1 VVIRNRSV
9 QLTVAALV
17 SCGLVAAAVP
27 VIAQDTDATPE
38 WQAILDE
45 ANGQTVNWF
54 MWGGSDAINSYVSD
68 WVGGKAAE
76 LGVTINRV
84 PLTDTV
90 DAVNTVLGEK
100 QAGRDEDGSV
110 DMIWINGENFKTGK
124 QADLWF
130 CGWTEALPNYQYVDA
145 DSPAILNDFGTP
157 VDQCESPWSHAQF
170 AFTYNSDVVPDPPS
184 TMAELLQWIKDNPGQ
199 FTYPAPPDFT
209 GSVFVRHVL
218 YHVAGGY
225 EDLLGEFDQAK
236 FDEVAPGLWETLND
250 IEPSLWRGGE
260 TYPQTKQDLDNL
272 YANGEVAMAMT
283 YGPAEVGGFV
293 ADGIFPASSRQFVF
307 EEGTIGN
314 NNFVA
319 IPYNSPNKAG
329 AQVVANIL
337 LSPEAQYQKAL
348 PEVWGEFPVIDITT
362 TGEWEERFRSI
373 PTPESVLPA
382 DELAANANPEL
393 VAEYVTAVESGWTEN
408 VLQQ

>member
-1 VVIRNRSV
+1 MRIRDR
-9 QLTVAALV
+9 AALV
-17 SCGLVAAAVP
+17 GVAGLLSASVVAVSGP
-27 VIAQDTDATPE
+27 VVAQEDVSPE

-54 MWGGSDAINSYVSD
+54 MWGGSDRINSYVSD
-68 WVGGKAAE
+68 WVGAKAAE

-145 DSPAILNDFGTP
+145 DSAAILNDFGTP

-170 AFTYNSDVVPDPPS
+170 AFTYDSARVEDPPA
-184 TMAELLQWIKDNPGQ
+184 TMAELLQWIEANPGQ

-236 FDEVAPGLWETLND
+236 FDEVAPALWETLNG
-250 IEPSLWRGGE
+250 IEPFLWRNGE
-260 TYPQTKQDLDNL
+260 TYPPTKQDLDSL

-293 ADGIFPASSRQFVF
+293 ADGIFPESSRQFVF

-319 IPYNSPNKAG
+319 VPYNSPNKAG

-337 LSPEAQYQKAL
+337 LSPEAQHQKAL
-348 PEVWGEFPVIDITT
+348 PDVWGEFPVIDITT
-362 TGEWEERFRSI
+362 TGEWEEQFRSI
-373 PTPESVLPA
+373 PVPESVLPA
-382 DELAANANPEL
+382 DQLDVNSNPEL
-393 VAEYVTAVESGWTEN
+393 DAGWVTAIEQGWTEN